1 MLSPHLQE
9 LASPLGR
16 KPWCVA
22 YAGISTHV
30 RTSVTGLCARHPAF
44 RFCGQRASATQL
56 VKEGALTPDI
66 ILMDDALLSRRG
78 LTELAQLHRAL
89 PSARTLLIGD
99 SLQSSTISAA
109 IRLGAWGMLPKARM
123 AVDLDRALFAVAGG
137 ELWLTRRQFAAV
149 MASTNC
155 EPDEDFMELTARENT
170 VMRRVLLGQSNKQIA
185 RGLGIAE
192 HTVKIHLHHAYSKL
206 RVHSRMEL
214 LLHYR
219 ATLAFRTE
227 DGSPLPRG

>member
-16 KPWCVA
+16 KHWCVA
-22 YAGISTHV
+22 YAGISAHV

-44 RFCGQRASATQL
+44 RFCGQRASTMEL
-56 VKEGALTPDI
+56 VNDGALSPDI

-78 LTELAQLHRAL
+78 LTEIAQLHGAL

-109 IRLGAWGMLPKARM
+109 IRLGAWGMLPKARV
-123 AVDLDRALFAVAGG
+123 AIDLDRALFAVAGG
-137 ELWLTRRQFAAV
+137 ELWLPRRQFAAV
-149 MASTNC
+149 MASTNY
-155 EPDEDFMELTARENT
+155 EPDEDFMELTARENAVT
-170 VMRRVLLGQSNKQIA
+170 RRVLLGQSNKQIA
-185 RGLGIAE
+185 CGLCIAE
-192 HTVKIHLHHAYSKL
+192 HTVKIHLHHVYSKL

-219 ATLAFRTE
+219 V
-227 DGSPLPRG
+227 SLPFSTDNEPR